1 MNKSTQVAIDY
12 QISLIYTFS
21 ISKFN
26 CELATTTKKTLYK
39 EEFYEQDGQKIR
51 GVIYTL
57 ENWQR

>member
-1 MNKSTQVAIDY
+1 MNKSAQVAIDY

-26 CELATTTKKTLYK
+26 CELATATKKTLYK